1 MISLTPDTQERAS
14 PTFKSPKSIRFMGF
28 SPSSKGERVIN
39 STSSSPKANRSP
51 KMVKIVNQVTIFSKS
66 AKQTP
71 FKSAGLPPQKPKHLI
86 HRRSS
91 EMLAFGSKK
100 DKNGDNE
107 EHKKR
112 VARKD
117 FSKYK
122 ELLEIKDVFERSE
135 MFHAECKKLVKN
147 VKNNFFFFFF

>member
-1 MISLTPDTQERAS
+1 
-14 PTFKSPKSIRFMGF
+14 
-28 SPSSKGERVIN
+28 
-39 STSSSPKANRSP
+39 
-51 KMVKIVNQVTIFSKS
+51 MVKIVNQVTIFSKS

>member
-1 MISLTPDTQERAS
+1 MISLTPDTQEHAS
-14 PTFKSPKSIRFMGF
+14 PTFKSPKSIRFFGF
-28 SPSSKGERVIN
+28 SPSSKGEKVIN
-39 STSSSPKANRSP
+39 STTSSPKAMRSP
-51 KMVKIVNQVTIFSKS
+51 KLAKIVNQVTVFAKI

-71 FKSAGLPPQKPKHLI
+71 FKSAGLPPPKPKNLI

-91 EMLAFGSKK
+91 EMLVFGSKK
-100 DKNGDNE
+100 DKNIDKE

-122 ELLEIKDVFERSE
+122 ELLEVRDVFERSE
-135 MFHAECKKLVKN
+135 MFHVECKKLVKN
-147 VKNNFFFFFF
+147 VKF